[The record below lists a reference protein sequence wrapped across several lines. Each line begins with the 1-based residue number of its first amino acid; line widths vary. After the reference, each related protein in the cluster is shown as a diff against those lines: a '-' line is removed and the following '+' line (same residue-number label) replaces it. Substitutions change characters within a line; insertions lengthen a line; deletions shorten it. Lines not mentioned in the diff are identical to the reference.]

1 MQAIKNSAKAVME
14 DFHDGLAHYDY
25 TRILSCWDFPA
36 EITMPEQTLKLE
48 TPQEMRSG
56 LRALHEFYQAQG
68 ITKVKADLEFMH
80 QTGEDEAICASKFR
94 AIAESGKVKA
104 KWTSS
109 YLLRKSQRGWRITKA
124 NISAQLRTF
133 QLAGQEAETI
143 EPVA

>member
-1 MQAIKNSAKAVME
+1 MQAITNSAKAVMN

-25 TRILSCWDFPA
+25 TRILSCWDFPV
-36 EITMPEQTLKLE
+36 EITMPERNLTLN

-56 LRALHEFYQAQG
+56 LRGLHEFYQTQG
-68 ITKVKADLEFMH
+68 ITKVKADLEFLH
-80 QTGEDEAICASKFR
+80 ETSEDEAICASVFQ
-94 AIAESGKVKA
+94 AIAESGKIKA

-133 QLAGQEAETI
+133 QLSGQDSETA